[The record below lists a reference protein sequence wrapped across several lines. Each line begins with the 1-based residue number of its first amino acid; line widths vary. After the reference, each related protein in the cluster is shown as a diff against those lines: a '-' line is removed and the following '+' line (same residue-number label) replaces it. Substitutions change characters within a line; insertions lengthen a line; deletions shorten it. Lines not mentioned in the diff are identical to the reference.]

1 MNENSSNNTPTD
13 DATMIQLFPVHCAS
27 DCSIVVLINRPNFR
41 NIPKII
47 RSRGEGVRFHLTF
60 SNSRN
65 PITQKCFGTD
75 DCEKFDH
82 ERANERH
89 RDMLEML
96 FREALNYNLIP
107 FRSIESKG
115 VRNALPDALSF
126 DSPGECKR

>member
-1 MNENSSNNTPTD
+1 M
-13 DATMIQLFPVHCAS
+13 
-27 DCSIVVLINRPNFR
+27 
-41 NIPKII
+41 
-47 RSRGEGVRFHLTF
+47 GGVRFHLTF

-82 ERANERH
+82 EGANERH